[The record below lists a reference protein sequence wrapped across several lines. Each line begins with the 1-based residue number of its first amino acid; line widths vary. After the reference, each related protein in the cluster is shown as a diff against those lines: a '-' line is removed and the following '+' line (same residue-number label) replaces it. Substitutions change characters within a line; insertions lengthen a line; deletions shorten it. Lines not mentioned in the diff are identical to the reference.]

1 MLTTRFFIPAFIVC
15 APYSSAEPLADS
27 LTQLAIA
34 QKKLANT
41 LNHVGF
47 SEMRGRRPTM
57 EDAHTIVVMDNYAWY
72 GLYDGHGG
80 RKVADFAAENLHKNV
95 ISSLQGTNDVHVAL
109 RKGFEELNAQLDS
122 VTFDVQGQGSTAV
135 VALVKDGT
143 LIVANLGDSRVVVS
157 HAGKAIA
164 LTDDHKPDRADEK
177 ARIEKLGGKVIEYG
191 VPRVQGILAVSRA
204 LGDKALH
211 PYVSFEP
218 EIRQKELDPDDEFM
232 IIACDGVWDVVSNQE
247 AVDMVKQAL
256 SDCAT
261 DLNKAA
267 EALRDEAF
275 DRGSG
280 DNISV
285 IIVRLAPC

>member
-1 MLTTRFFIPAFIVC
+1 MRFFLPVFSIFAHC
-15 APYSSAEPLADS
+15 SSAEQLADS

-34 QKKLANT
+34 QKKLADN

-57 EDAHTIVVMDNYAWY
+57 EDAHTMVIMDNYAWY

-95 ISSLQGTNDVHVAL
+95 ISALQGINDVRAAL

-122 VTFDVQGQGSTAV
+122 VTFDVRRQGSTAV
-135 VALVKDGT
+135 VALVRDGT
-143 LIVANLGDSRVVVS
+143 LAVANLGDSRAVVS

-164 LTDDHKPDRADEK
+164 LTEDHKPDRADEK

-191 VPRVQGILAVSRA
+191 VPRVQGVLAVSRA

-218 EIRQKELDPDDEFM
+218 EIRQKKLDHDDEFL
-232 IIACDGVWDVVSNQE
+232 IIACDGVWDVVTNQE
-247 AVDMVKQAL
+247 AVDIVKQVL
-256 SDCAT
+256 SDCT
-261 DLNKAA
+261 IDLNKAA
-267 EALRDEAF
+267 DALRDEAF
-275 DRGSG
+275 NRGSG